1 MRTVF
6 KFDREEDAA
15 VENRTTYR
23 TRAQDELLAYL
34 SAEPGKHFTAAEIRD
49 HFAKQEKPIG
59 TATIYRQLERFVAE
73 GKIRKYI
80 LGPGESACYSYAG
93 DQQCWSHFH
102 CKCESCGKL
111 IHMDCEPLRQVKAYL
126 EDERGFDLDMGKTVL
141 YGTCEACRRK

>member
-80 LGPGESACYSYAG
+80 LGPGKAPAIPTRATSSAGPTSTANANPAA
-93 DQQCWSHFH
+93 S
-102 CKCESCGKL
+102 
-111 IHMDCEPLRQVKAYL
+111 
-126 EDERGFDLDMGKTVL
+126 
-141 YGTCEACRRK
+141 